1 MLIDGPRLWLTV
13 AALTATGLMAGFFF
27 AWSTIGMLG
36 LRRAPDE
43 QGLRVMQEIN
53 RAANASTIFLLG
65 FLGTPALCVAV
76 GVSALT
82 NIDHVASAYQLV
94 ASALYLVGAFGLTLA
109 YHIPRNNELDR
120 LDPDA
125 PESVASWRHYSTVWT
140 AWNHVRTVAPLASTV
155 LYAFAIRAR

>member
-1 MLIDGPRLWLTV
+1 MMIDGPRLWLTV

-27 AWSTIGMLG
+27 AWSTIGMSG

-43 QGLRVMQEIN
+43 QGLRVMQEVN
-53 RAANASTIFLLG
+53 RAANASPIFLFA

-76 GVSALT
+76 GVSALM
-82 NIDHVASAYQLV
+82 NIDDAASAYQLV
-94 ASALYLVGAFGLTLA
+94 ASALYLVGAFGLTVA

-125 PESVASWRHYSTVWT
+125 PASVTSWRRYAAVWT
-140 AWNHVRTVAPLASTV
+140 AWNHVRAIAPLASTV
-155 LYAFAIRAR
+155 LYALAIQAR